1 MAADIVDE
9 PDSAGGKQ
17 VIARAA
23 AVLRALEGQR
33 AGLSLAQIAKAANL
47 PRTTVHRIVSALE
60 AQQLVISGV
69 GGVRLGPALLRL
81 ATSAH
86 TDVSVIARPFIE
98 ALGQATRES
107 VNLSVFRGL
116 HAISIDQ
123 YPCDQELRVIS
134 PIGTAFPI
142 HSTAH
147 GKALLAD
154 MPDEAVRQLLSTR
167 LEQRTAATIRDPDA
181 LLAHLAGARAQGYA
195 VDIEEHARGVCG
207 IGVVLHTGL
216 AERYALSIAVP
227 ALRFGEQQ
235 DALLAA
241 LLRCKAEIEAGFIS
255 A

>member
-1 MAADIVDE
+1 LTVEIHDEADSV
-9 PDSAGGKQ
+9 GGKQ

-33 AGLSLAQIAKAANL
+33 AGLSLAQIAKATNL

-60 AQQLVISGV
+60 AQQMAISGI

-86 TDVSVIARPFIE
+86 ADVSMIARPFIE
-98 ALGQATRES
+98 TLGQATRES
-107 VNLSVFRGL
+107 VNLSVFRGQ

-142 HSTAH
+142 HSSAH

-154 MPDEAVRQLLSTR
+154 MSDSAVRQLLDAP
-167 LEQRTAATIRDPDA
+167 LEKRTPATISDPNV
-181 LLAHLAGARAQGYA
+181 LLEHLAGARKQGYA

-207 IGVVLHTGL
+207 LGVVLNTGL
-216 AERYALSIAVP
+216 TERYALSVAVP
-227 ALRFGEQQ
+227 SLRFMEQQ
-235 DALLAA
+235 ETLIAA
-241 LLRCKAEIEAGFIS
+241 IFRCKAEIEAGFITH
-255 A
+255 